1 MQKPVV
7 VTRAM
12 LWQNCH
18 GRVWLFLCDQMPT
31 PAVSLR
37 LKRFRS
43 RFGIAA
49 PRVVVRT
56 AVPPQWLVLGG
67 VSLLLLLLFVFWLLY
82 SGRLGES
89 ERLAE
94 LNERLNSQQAE
105 LVALRSTA
113 GTGQSAVSMERAAQR
128 QLVTRIVE
136 LEAEN
141 AALKEDMLI
150 FERLIPA
157 AGQESSARIESLRV
171 KPDAGGRYRYRLL
184 FAYQPAR
191 RGGSFRGKYDVVAVF
206 KDADGVE
213 RRQPATGEVEIR
225 HFLRREG
232 WFELPEG
239 AVLLSVDAS
248 LLQNGKVVATQK
260 IEF

>member
-1 MQKPVV
+1 MPPKWQ
-7 VTRAM
+7 M
-12 LWQNCH
+12 L
-18 GRVWLFLCDQMPT
+18 G
-31 PAVSLR
+31 
-37 LKRFRS
+37 
-43 RFGIAA
+43 AA
-49 PRVVVRT
+49 IM
-56 AVPPQWLVLGG
+56 
-67 VSLLLLLLFVFWLLY
+67 LLLLGFIFWSLY

-105 LVALRSTA
+105 LVALRSSA

-128 QLVTRIVE
+128 QLAARLAE

-150 FERLIPA
+150 FERLIPVM
-157 AGQESSARIESLRV
+157 GQESAVRIESLRV
-171 KPDAGGRYRYRLL
+171 KPDTGGRYRYRLL

-191 RGGSFRGKYDVVAVF
+191 RGVVFQGKYDVVAIF
-206 KDADGVE
+206 KDAVGVE
-213 RRQPATGEVEIR
+213 RRQPVSGGVEIR

-248 LLQNGKVVATQK
+248 LLQNGKVVASQRM
-260 IEF
+260 EF